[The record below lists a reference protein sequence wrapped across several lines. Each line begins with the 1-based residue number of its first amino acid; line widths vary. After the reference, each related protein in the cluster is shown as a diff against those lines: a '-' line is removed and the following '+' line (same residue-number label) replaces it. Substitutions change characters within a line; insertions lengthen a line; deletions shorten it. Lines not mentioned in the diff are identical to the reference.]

1 MGTKCEEDA
10 VKNPCQHSVDGANSH
25 SSPLAIRY
33 WVAPAQSPTLFHP
46 QVPGYFSDSEDVMS
60 HPDILFALP
69 RPEKTHRNE
78 STIIYSLEDFAK
90 SSST

>member
-10 VKNPCQHSVDGANSH
+10 VKNSYRHSVDGANSH

-33 WVAPAQSPTLFHP
+33 WVAPAQSPTLFPP
-46 QVPGYFSDSEDVMS
+46 QVPGYFSDSEDVTS